1 MSSAPSAPPSPRSLD
16 GAPATQLHATA
27 IVAPGAKL
35 GVGVNVGPYAIVGPH
50 VELGDG
56 VILHAHAVV
65 DGHTT
70 LGAGVEVF
78 PGAAVGLKPQDKKYD
93 GSPTRLLVGARTI
106 IRECATLQPGT
117 SGGRGTGVTTVGA
130 GCLIMAYSHVAH
142 DCVVGDGVVMANA
155 TQIAGHCTIEDFAIL
170 GGVTTVHQFVRIGT
184 RAITGASTRVLQDV
198 PPYMTAD
205 GHPAKL
211 RGLNLVGL
219 KRAKLSKDA
228 ILALKR
234 AYKAL
239 FLRGRYRD
247 ALTELEA
254 TLAVEHPE
262 VARLCAFLRTTERG
276 VTRAP
281 SRRRAAGDEAGEASE

>member
-1 MSSAPSAPPSPRSLD
+1 MSSEARAPSPRSVD
-16 GAPATQLHATA
+16 GAPATEIHATA

-35 GVGVNVGPYAIVGPH
+35 GVGVKIGPYAIVGAD

-56 VILHAHAVV
+56 AILHPHAIV
-65 DGHTT
+65 DGHTV

-93 GSPTRLLVGARTI
+93 GSPTRLIVGAQTV

-117 SGGRGTGVTTVGA
+117 VGGRGTGVTTVGA

-142 DCVVGDGVVMANA
+142 DCVVGDGVIMANA

-184 RAITGASTRVLQDV
+184 RAITGASTRVVQDV

-219 KRAKLSKDA
+219 KRAKMSKDA

-247 ALTELEA
+247 ALTELETSA
-254 TLAVEHPE
+254 AHEHPE
-262 VARLCAFLRTTERG
+262 VAQLCAFLRATERG

-281 SRRRAAGDEAGEASE
+281 SRRRADDDAASEATE